1 MEIYKLLNGVDY
13 LVIGAYLVVM
23 LAIGSFVSWRQ
34 SRKENIFLAQ
44 HSLGATSIGMNMWGT
59 NVGPSM
65 LIASC
70 GIGYTSGI
78 VAANFSWYA
87 FVFLFF
93 LAFIFAPY
101 YLRAKTSTLPEF
113 IGIRFGQRSRALLAW
128 YTLVTILVSWLGMTL
143 YAGGILVN
151 QIMDWPLWLSV
162 TSLVVISAFFTLA
175 GGLKTVAHTNVFQMA
190 LLIVASLT
198 LVVFGL
204 VKAGGVMAV
213 YHGVPES
220 YWKLFL
226 PSDNPDYPFF
236 AILLGYPVLGIWFW
250 CTDQSMV
257 QSMLAAKSLK
267 QGRLGAAVCGY
278 LKVLDMPL
286 FILPGIICLVLFPAL
301 ENPDE
306 AYMTMVKELL
316 PHGLIGLIMTV
327 LMAALISTI
336 ASALNALSTVFTLDV
351 YQMWFRSGVSIKE
364 TNHVGRIVTVVG
376 SVISIFLALAIAQLE
391 GMDLFSLFQAILGF
405 LAPPLSAVFL
415 VGVLWKRA
423 TSASANAV
431 LTLGTAVSLG
441 IGVCYLKQWPS
452 EAFWPHF
459 LFLSFLIFAGLCL
472 LIIVVSLLTQKEG
485 EESPLPS
492 LADTYRG
499 GGNIGTAVWV
509 VWGILI
515 VLMVGLYIFFN

>member
-1 MEIYKLLNGVDY
+1 
-13 LVIGAYLVVM
+13 
-23 LAIGSFVSWRQ
+23 
-34 SRKENIFLAQ
+34 
-44 HSLGATSIGMNMWGT
+44 
-59 NVGPSM
+59 
-65 LIASC
+65 
-70 GIGYTSGI
+70 
-78 VAANFSWYA
+78 
-87 FVFLFF
+87 
-93 LAFIFAPY
+93 
-101 YLRAKTSTLPEF
+101 
-113 IGIRFGQRSRALLAW
+113 
-128 YTLVTILVSWLGMTL
+128 MTL

-162 TSLVVISAFFTLA
+162 TSLVVVSAFFTLT
-175 GGLKTVAHTNVFQMA
+175 GGLKTVAHTNVFQMT
-190 LLIVASLT
+190 LLILASLT

-213 YHGVPES
+213 YNGVPES

-257 QSMLAAKSLK
+257 QSVLAAKSLK
-267 QGRLGAAVCGY
+267 EGRLGTAVCGY

-286 FILPGIICLVLFPAL
+286 FFLPGIICLILFPTLA
-301 ENPDE
+301 NPDE

-351 YQMWFRSGVSIKE
+351 YQMWFRSGASTKE
-364 TNHVGRIVTVVG
+364 TIYVGRIVTVVG

-441 IGVCYLKQWPS
+441 IGVCYLKHWPS

-472 LIIVVSLLTQKEG
+472 FMIVVSLLTQKEG
-485 EESPLPS
+485 EASPLPS
-492 LADTYRG
+492 LADTYREG
-499 GGNIGTAVWV
+499 GSIGTAVWV
-509 VWGILI
+509 AWGSLI
-515 VLMVGLYIFFN
+515 VLMIGLYIFFN